1 MPTPRRSE
9 GRLRRLGRAAS
20 AVLIISGLL
29 LLIDAGLTVLWQ
41 EPVSAVYAA
50 LAQRAL
56 EAQLE
61 EASRLRLAAPE
72 QRAVRRLATTP
83 RRLAYLARR
92 TKRRA
97 REGRALGRIR
107 ARAAGIDMVMVHGTG
122 SAALRKGPGHYPET
136 AMPGEPGTVA
146 VAGHRTTYRA
156 PFRNLDDLRRGDAV
170 RIEMPYG
177 DFVYRVQ
184 RTRIVPPTALWV
196 TRRVGYPRL
205 VLTACHPLYSAAQRI
220 VVFARLVS
228 SRPSP
233 DLA

>member
-1 MPTPRRSE
+1 MPTGRRSF
-9 GRLRRLGRAAS
+9 RLRRAGRAAS

-29 LLIDAGLTVLWQ
+29 LLVDAGLTVLWQ
-41 EPVSAVYAA
+41 EPVSAIYAA
-50 LAQRAL
+50 VAQRAL
-56 EAQLE
+56 QAQLE
-61 EASRLRLAAPE
+61 DASRLRLATPE
-72 QRAVRRLATTP
+72 RRALRRLAATP

-107 ARAAGIDMVMVHGTG
+107 AKPAGIDTVMVQGTG
-122 SAALRKGPGHYPET
+122 SAALRKGPGHYPRT

-146 VAGHRTTYRA
+146 VAGHRTTYQA
-156 PFRNLDDLRRGDAV
+156 PFRNLDDLDRGDEI

-177 DFVYRVQ
+177 VFVYRVQ

-196 TRRVGYPRL
+196 TRSVGYPRL

-228 SRPSP
+228 SRPASG
-233 DLA
+233 LA